1 MAAEP
6 ALDAVLAM
14 DDLHEAGA
22 AARAAEDV
30 GFAALWTN
38 ETKHDPFIKVAL
50 AAGAT
55 SRLLLA
61 TGVAIA
67 FPRSPTVTAQLAWD
81 LAALSG
87 GRFILG
93 LGTQVKAH
101 IERRFGV
108 PWDPPVAKLREY
120 LTAVRAVWRS
130 WQEDAPLRVEGRY
143 YRLSL
148 MTPFFN
154 PGPIAHPEIPV
165 YIAGVNPL
173 LCRLAGEA
181 AQGFCVH
188 PFHTVPYLTSV
199 VVPNITRG
207 LEARGRPRTA
217 VRLYAPVFVAA
228 GDTPEERRAETERA
242 RAQIA
247 FYASTPS
254 YQIVLR
260 THGWDDVAGRLQRLA
275 AQRLWTEMAAQVPEA
290 VIEAVV
296 VRGSWEDVG
305 RQLRSRYA
313 GVLDRVACYRP
324 FRTAET
330 PKWERLVRAFRGG

>member
-14 DDLHEAGA
+14 DDLHEAAA

-108 PWDPPVAKLREY
+108 AWDPPVA
-120 LTAVRAVWRS
+120 
-130 WQEDAPLRVEGRY
+130 
-143 YRLSL
+143 
-148 MTPFFN
+148 
-154 PGPIAHPEIPV
+154 
-165 YIAGVNPL
+165 
-173 LCRLAGEA
+173 
-181 AQGFCVH
+181 
-188 PFHTVPYLTSV
+188 
-199 VVPNITRG
+199 
-207 LEARGRPRTA
+207 
-217 VRLYAPVFVAA
+217 
-228 GDTPEERRAETERA
+228 
-242 RAQIA
+242 
-247 FYASTPS
+247 
-254 YQIVLR
+254 
-260 THGWDDVAGRLQRLA
+260 
-275 AQRLWTEMAAQVPEA
+275 
-290 VIEAVV
+290 
-296 VRGSWEDVG
+296 
-305 RQLRSRYA
+305 
-313 GVLDRVACYRP
+313 
-324 FRTAET
+324 
-330 PKWERLVRAFRGG
+330 